1 MKRVI
6 LVFLLSLGLLLPVRA
21 SDAPKYIALTFD
33 DGPSGRYTD
42 RLLDGLAERQVHAT
56 FFLCGYRVEQYP
68 ALTARIAAEGH
79 EIGSHSDAHSFFNAL
94 STPQLCADLAAAE
107 EKLTAAAGQRPTLL
121 RPPGGIFDLEALR
134 QTSCADLPVILWSV
148 DAQDWCRSDS
158 EAIAADIVKQADSGD
173 VILMHDMKDSSVNAA
188 LKVIDRLEARGFE
201 FLTVSELA
209 ALTCTPLAGGR
220 AYYQFSFAKNASMAS
235 RSAATEP
242 WTKAGFPPPR
252 PLRAAFMALVK
263 ARRSPSGAATA

>member
-6 LVFLLSLGLLLPVRA
+6 LVLLLSLGLLLPVRA

-33 DGPSGRYTD
+33 DGPSGRFTD
-42 RLLDGLAERQVHAT
+42 RLLDGLAEREVHAT

-68 ALTARIAAEGH
+68 QLAARIAAEGH
-79 EIGSHSDAHSFFNAL
+79 EVGTHSDAHSFFNTL
-94 STPQLCADLAAAE
+94 STAQLCADLAAAE
-107 EKLTAAAGQRPTLL
+107 EKLMAAAGQRPTLL
-121 RPPGGIFDLEALR
+121 RPPGGIFDLDALR
-134 QTSCADLPVILWSV
+134 QTGCADLPVILWSV
-148 DAQDWCRSDS
+148 DAQDWRRSDS
-158 EAIAADIVKQADSGD
+158 EEIAADIVRQADSGD

-209 ALTCTPLAGGR
+209 ALSCTPLTGGR
-220 AYYQFSFAKNASMAS
+220 AYYQFSFAKNSS
-235 RSAATEP
+235 TSPRPTATEP
-242 WTKAGFPPPR
+242 CTKAGFPPPR
-252 PLRAAFMALVK
+252 PLRAAFIDLVK